1 MGFIKNIDYSGIP
14 ITSVYHRIDV
24 TQSAAGQGV
33 ATINTYAS
41 RDRYLTGSGFL
52 TQQTIEFP
60 IKYGVTVGSDKNQ
73 AYEYIKTLTDFED
86 ASDVF
91 EEGQPN

>member
-24 TQSAAGQGV
+24 TQSANGQGI
-33 ATINTYAS
+33 AIINTYAP
-41 RDRYLTGSGFL
+41 RNHYLEESGFL

-73 AYEYIKTLTDFED
+73 TYEYIKTLTDFED